1 MKVLMETDFMV
12 LILCVNLAGPWC
24 PDTWSNMAVNVS
36 VKVFL
41 DETYI

>member
-24 PDTWSNMAVNVS
+24 PDTWPNIILGASVRIFLCKSN
-36 VKVFL
+36 
-41 DETYI
+41 I